1 MRKLVVVLTFAVLL
15 LAGPAGSLWAQL
27 LPPNAS
33 GAAMGH
39 LHYNVRDM
47 EANRKFWTA
56 LGAQPVMLGTREV
69 LKFHSVMVL
78 LTQAQ
83 SPAATAAGTEGSVVN
98 HVGFRVPNTLQMLE
112 RLKAMG
118 YKTELAASATGKV
131 GSVYSP
137 EDERIEFLEDLSIN
151 VKFSPDGAPYVPP
164 SKMTVPIT
172 LHHIHFFVPEADVAA
187 IKAWYVKVFGAI
199 PGKRH
204 RTEEIAY
211 QAADLPGVNL
221 NISGEPGRLPGIK
234 GRRLDHIGFEIQNLE
249 AFCKKLEAMGV
260 KLDRPYTKLPSGI
273 ANAYVTDPWG
283 VNIELT
289 EGLNRL

>member
-1 MRKLVVVLTFAVLL
+1 VGLAV
-15 LAGPAGSLWAQL
+15 GSRAQL
-27 LPPNAS
+27 LPPNAA
-33 GAAMGH
+33 GVAMGH

-47 EANRKFWTA
+47 EANRKFWIA
-56 LGAQPVMLGTREV
+56 LGAQPVMLGGTREV

-83 SPAATAAGTEGSVVN
+83 APAATAEGTEGSVIN
-98 HVGFRVPNTLQMLE
+98 HVGFRVPNTVQMLE
-112 RLKAMG
+112 RLKGLG
-118 YKTELAASATGKV
+118 YKTELAASGTGRV
-131 GSVYSP
+131 GSVYGP
-137 EDERIEFLEDLSIN
+137 EGERIEFLEDMSIN
-151 VKFSPDGAPYVPP
+151 VKFSPDGAPYVAP

-172 LHHIHFFVPEADVAA
+172 LHHIHFFVPEADVAK
-187 IKAWYVKVFGAI
+187 IKDWYVKFFGAI
-199 PGKRH
+199 PGRRH

-234 GRRLDHIGFEIQNLE
+234 GRRLDHIGFEIQDLE

-260 KLDRPYTKLPSGI
+260 KLDRPYTKLPTGI

>member
-1 MRKLVVVLTFAVLL
+1 
-15 LAGPAGSLWAQL
+15 
-27 LPPNAS
+27 
-33 GAAMGH
+33 
-39 LHYNVRDM
+39 
-47 EANRKFWTA
+47 
-56 LGAQPVMLGTREV
+56 
-69 LKFHSVMVL
+69 
-78 LTQAQ
+78 
-83 SPAATAAGTEGSVVN
+83 
-98 HVGFRVPNTLQMLE
+98 
-112 RLKAMG
+112 MG

-137 EDERIEFLEDLSIN
+137 DEERIELLEDLSID
-151 VKFSPDGAPYVPP
+151 VKFAPDAGAYVPP
-164 SKMTVPIT
+164 PKMTVSTT
-172 LHHIHFFVPEADVAA
+172 LHHIHFFVPEADVAK
-187 IKAWYVKVFGAI
+187 IQAWYAKHFGGI
-199 PGKRH
+199 PGKRF
-204 RTEEIAY
+204 RTDEMGY
-211 QAADLPGVNL
+211 VAADLPGVNL